1 MKSFNHIIS
10 QFYHLSSQSFYE
22 IFHPFYPFIRFIL
35 LPIILWVPFS
45 FPSFQTCASHQC
57 FNLEMYHCFNLATS
71 YSFIIQS
78 SFQSRIILI
87 SHHFN
92 LASFQSRNPFCNLST
107 FRRRAFNEILWPAIS
122 SQSWTP
128 IDLSILHPI
137 LLSTS
142 NLSSIHSIHH
152 RRILSIHHISISLS

>member
-10 QFYHLSSQSFYE
+10 QFYHLSCQSFYE
-22 IFHPFYPFIRFIL
+22 IFHPFYPSTHYHLSSFHSFQ
-35 LPIILWVPFS
+35 LPP
-45 FPSFQTCASHQC
+45 PFQTCASHQC